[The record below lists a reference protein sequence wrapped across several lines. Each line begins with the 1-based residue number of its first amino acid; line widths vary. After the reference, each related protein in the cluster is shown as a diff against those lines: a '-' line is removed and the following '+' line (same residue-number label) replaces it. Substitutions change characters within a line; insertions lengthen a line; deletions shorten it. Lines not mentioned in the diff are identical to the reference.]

1 MDKTLYVEQKSNYVE
16 FVNQF
21 SVIAQ
26 SYLDAIDNNESV
38 VIDCQQNNQIDAT
51 CSQNLFGRLLIH
63 EKVPYVLCKNLNSQP
78 NVVRAIFEG
87 VSRSYKEAYP
97 SGIERYGSRVAIPQI
112 EMFDPSGDKVYS
124 LVKLSDED
132 HASIKR

>member
-1 MDKTLYVEQKSNYVE
+1 MDKTIYVSQLDNYIE

-21 SVIAQ
+21 SMIAQ
-26 SYLDAIDNNESV
+26 DYLDAIDNNESV
-38 VIDCQQNNQIDAT
+38 VIDFQFNNQVDAT

-63 EKVPYVLCKNLNSQP
+63 EKLPNVLCKNINSQP

-87 VSRSYKEAYP
+87 ILHTFQETYP
-97 SGIERYGSRVAIPQI
+97 QGIQCEDRHILIPQI

-132 HASIKR
+132 YEGIKK